1 MKQLPKLVEITPE
14 GRIVAALFDGSK
26 TYGELKSLTG
36 LSDRWLSKKLGE
48 LHPAQIIERYGK
60 FYRLRDPVE
69 IINSHPIFAQLLHK
83 GLPLEVKARLI
94 ASEVCHDEQVVA
106 VALFGSVAK
115 GKDKANEESDI
126 DLLIVTEGEAEDKLT
141 EAAHKLMFKYDVPI
155 EAVFLTY
162 DDLIANLQAKTAF
175 SLGLLEAYQVLYD
188 RGGVEGILSI
198 KKRALGREWVY
209 DREAETWI
217 QKRLRSTLKQP
228 KNN

>member
-48 LHPAQIIERYGK
+48 LHPTQIIERYGK
-60 FYRLRDPVE
+60 FYRLKNPVE
-69 IINSHPIFAQLLHK
+69 IINSHPIFTQLLHK

-94 ASEVCHDEQVVA
+94 ASEVCRDEQVVA

-115 GKDKANEESDI
+115 GKANEESDI

-141 EAAHKLMFKYDVPI
+141 ETVHKLMFKYDVPI

-162 DDLIANLQAKTAF
+162 NDLIANLQAKTTF
-175 SLGLLEAYQVLYD
+175 SFGLLEAYQVLYD

-198 KKRALGREWVY
+198 KKRELEKEWVY
-209 DREAETWI
+209 DREVETWI
-217 QKRLRSTLKQP
+217 QKKLRSTLKQP